1 MFEEFLSG
9 IGARL
14 SQQAIPYMIIGGQAV
29 LLYGEPRMTRDI
41 DVTLGLDTDHLRT
54 LLDVVQHLAL
64 KPLPDEITA
73 FVKETVHPET
83 AYFGLEKSG
92 QSGFPIGEETN
103 LYQGG
108 EPSCPQAFCIML
120 SVSVATNT

>member
-1 MFEEFLSG
+1 MFEELLSG

-64 KPLPDEITA
+64 KSMP
-73 FVKETVHPET
+73 
-83 AYFGLEKSG
+83 GL
-92 QSGFPIGEETN
+92 
-103 LYQGG
+103 
-108 EPSCPQAFCIML
+108 QAMCAGSL
-120 SVSVATNT
+120 